1 LVKINKIIVPKY
13 RSSNELVNL
22 IREKPHVIGF
32 GILGLGAY
40 FLYKQGKLKLPDGVE
55 EKE

>member
-1 LVKINKIIVPKY
+1 LVQKENKIIVPPYQNKLAD
-13 RSSNELVNL
+13 SF
-22 IREKPHVIGF
+22 IGF